1 MCSGDEIV
9 YSPGAGGFTN
19 PSQSAISQWGWGFHT
34 VRGGIDLEDHRC
46 LPRFVGVVDTW
57 KIADPGMGP
66 YPARVALD
74 AGSTNPRLGF
84 PHRAGR
90 YWPGGQPF
98 RPQYVGAVD
107 VRKDLPSEDCTLSS
121 PGVAGPTNWSCLL
134 YTSPSPRDGLLS
146 RMPSSA

>member
-1 MCSGDEIV
+1 M
-9 YSPGAGGFTN
+9 
-19 PSQSAISQWGWGFHT
+19 
-34 VRGGIDLEDHRC
+34 
-46 LPRFVGVVDTW
+46 
-57 KIADPGMGP
+57 
-66 YPARVALD
+66 ALG

-121 PGVAGPTNWSCLL
+121 PGVAGPTNWSFH
-134 YTSPSPRDGLLS
+134 TVRDAIDSGDHRFHS
-146 RMPSSA
+146 RLVEFVDVWKDS